1 MCFLMW
7 QGFGIFK
14 DRYGRS
20 IADNEFLITVAH
32 ESGHP
37 VLASYAYKST
47 GLSNYSWVHKGS
59 SKGISSGY
67 ATPQKGEKGYEPML
81 FSKYFDLMKY
91 YSEYVPPDL
100 YRTVEFDL
108 KSLIWLSLVKLGEL
122 KWKD

>member
-1 MCFLMW
+1 MW

-59 SKGISSGY
+59 SKGISNGY
-67 ATPQKGEKGYEPML
+67 SSPKEGEKGYENYL
-81 FSKYFDLMKY
+81 GGNADLMKY
-91 YSEYVPPDL
+91 YIYSIPYSNYHSIEYDI
-100 YRTVEFDL
+100 
-108 KSLIWLSLVKLGEL
+108 KSLIYLSKITLGN
-122 KWKD
+122 